1 MREKEAAMFL
11 EGAIS
16 SLSSRSAVSLE
27 GPDEDLRE
35 QVRVARGLMALDLA
49 QESRVR
55 ESLRER
61 LAQALDERRARPA
74 ATVPRRSWVMR
85 RPLLAAELCLLMAV
99 ILLAVASPRSLAA
112 LVAPMVRVIE
122 EFRVG
127 DNTHILRSAPQTEA
141 EVAATLENFQ
151 QRLASGQM
159 WSLITRYGGFGG
171 SVPPGKS
178 ADIQRVSSLERL
190 RSLTPLRLQVP
201 TCLHRGERV
210 QFDHAFVAPDGW
222 VLIFF
227 GSGIFGSGPNEI
239 VLSHFAVGEGR
250 SVAFGRSVG
259 RTTPR
264 GGLVIESPAL
274 KTEEITLAGRAVVWD
289 PDPEPRSQE
298 PAHVF
303 SPGTWSLFQ
312 HRTESSA
319 LRWEEDGVSYSL
331 MGRSLT
337 REEAVELF
345 LSLRPV
351 DEGW

>member
-1 MREKEAAMFL
+1 MFL
-11 EGAIS
+11 EGAIG
-16 SLSSRSAVSLE
+16 SLSSRSPVSLE
-27 GPDEDLRE
+27 GTDQDLRD
-35 QVRVARGLMALDLA
+35 RASVAAGLAALDLGR
-49 QESRVR
+49 ESRVR

-61 LAQALDERRARPA
+61 LAQALDERRARPT

-112 LVAPMVRVIE
+112 LVAPIVRVIE
-122 EFRVG
+122 AFRVG
-127 DNTHILRSAPQTEA
+127 DNTTILRSAPRTEA
-141 EVAATLENFQ
+141 EIAATVEDFHR
-151 QRLASGQM
+151 RLASGQM
-159 WSLITRYGGFGG
+159 WFLNTLYGGFGG

-178 ADIQRVSSLERL
+178 AHVLRVSSFERL
-190 RSLTPLRLQVP
+190 RSLTPVRLQVP
-201 TCLHRGERV
+201 TCVHRDEPVR
-210 QFDHAFVAPDGW
+210 FDHAFVAPDGC

-227 GSGIFGSGPNEI
+227 GSGTFGTGPNELLL
-239 VLSHFAVGEGR
+239 VHFPVGEGR
-250 SVAFGRSVG
+250 SVAFGRSFG
-259 RTTPR
+259 HTTPG

-274 KTEEITLAGRAVVWD
+274 KTEVITLGGRAVVWD
-289 PDPEPRSQE
+289 PDPEPPSQE

-303 SPGTWSLFQ
+303 SPGTWSLFR

-345 LSLRPV
+345 LSLRPL
-351 DEGW
+351 DEAR